1 MPRVTVVS
9 RTKAATKKIRDT
21 TEFLKKDH
29 VLCGKAPFLFE
40 SAEVMRIHLKQK
52 SLLAPVK
59 GYEASAVGGLRGSLW
74 TGGIRRRDCGSHPRR
89 IEATSERNEQ
99 LAALRNRGNSQ
110 TLKQHRWNRQLS
122 HGIKCGTCTYTH
134 TKAPVKGGVGGMILN
149 AGFSNAVGII
159 K

>member
-74 TGGIRRRDCGSHPRR
+74 TGGIRRHDCGSHSQGT
-89 IEATSERNEQ
+89 EVTSERNEQ
-99 LAALRNRGNSQ
+99 LATLRNKGKAQ
-110 TLKQHRWNRQLS
+110 TQKQHRWNRQLS
-122 HGIKCGTCTYTH
+122 HEVKYRTH
-134 TKAPVKGGVGGMILN
+134 THKHTQRALWGRDAHL
-149 AGFSNAVGII
+149 
-159 K
+159 